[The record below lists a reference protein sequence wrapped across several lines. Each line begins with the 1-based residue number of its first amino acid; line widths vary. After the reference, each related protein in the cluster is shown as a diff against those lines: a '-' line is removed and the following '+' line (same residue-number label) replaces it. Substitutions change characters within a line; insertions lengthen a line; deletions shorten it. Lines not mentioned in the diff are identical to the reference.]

1 MKNGDFPVR
10 DVNVY
15 QRVNPLWV
23 ASFFFAES
31 SPVGQEEKIQQM
43 ERLFSPRLLGAT
55 VPRGRFAEVPR
66 LQRPVADMESNF
78 GSSASRRPG
87 ANSCENWAGLILFRW
102 PQWDQL
108 FGLFGVQ
115 NYTTVLL
122 GAKELWLSIFHT
134 GS

>member
-55 VPRGRFAEVPR
+55 VPRGRLLKCHVSKDQWQTWNR
-66 LQRPVADMESNF
+66 TLDLLQVE
-78 GSSASRRPG
+78 
-87 ANSCENWAGLILFRW
+87 
-102 PQWDQL
+102 DQEP
-108 FGLFGVQ
+108 
-115 NYTTVLL
+115 TVVRI
-122 GAKELWLSIFHT
+122 GR
-134 GS
+134 G